1 MPDTKS
7 YSYHDVYLLII
18 QEVWWILL
26 LQGGQCVLQLC
37 LKVLHLSEDQSLT
50 GATVRFNL
58 LVLNELMKQ
67 EIRKTCS
74 GCSLCLSLR
83 YGFFFLIC
91 FDLKYLPVQ
100 IEAT

>member
-50 GATVRFNL
+50 RATVRFNL
-58 LVLNELMKQ
+58 LVLNELRKQ
-67 EIRKTCS
+67 EIRKNVFRLLFMM
-74 GCSLCLSLR
+74 G
-83 YGFFFLIC
+83 YVFFFNM
-91 FDLKYLPVQ
+91 F
-100 IEAT
+100 